1 MEIILNN
8 DLYQVIENSEVLY
21 SAVSEEE
28 AQGFIDWKNRPEHDA
43 GNPEEC
49 TTC

>member
-1 MEIILNN
+1 MEIVLDNGRYN
-8 DLYQVIENSEVLY
+8 VLENSEILY

-28 AQGFIDWKNRPEHDA
+28 AYGFINWKNRPAHDA

-49 TTC
+49 VNC